1 MPSYTCERCHYTT
14 QKMCNFKKH
23 LSKQIECPPTHS
35 TIPLPT
41 LLENL
46 LQPKKYHCAHC
57 DKTFAYSQSRARHV
71 RLDHPNV
78 TTNQSNNVQ
87 ETNAHNN
94 NSTETHSQSHNE
106 THSQSH
112 NQTHTHAHNSAN
124 HSHNTTT
131 NISNSPTINISNL
144 NVFGQEELSHILQD
158 EKFLTRCVRHI
169 TGKGLQ
175 EIIKSIWCN
184 KSVPENHNVELKR
197 ERKPR
202 LVKVFV
208 ADEKGGGNK
217 WVEKLADEV
226 IDDMIQKGT
235 GILQVRNNELYRYD
249 EEMTDS
255 DIERYDIRSDALTKI
270 RNKSRGY
277 AKKRD
282 AILVELKNHKRESN
296 TE

>member
-1 MPSYTCERCHYTT
+1 MPTYTCERCHYTT
-14 QKMCNFKKH
+14 EKMCNLKKH
-23 LSKQIECPPTHS
+23 LQKKVECPSKHS
-35 TIPLPT
+35 ATPLAT

-71 RLDHPNV
+71 RSDHPEVSSVEN
-78 TTNQSNNVQ
+78 
-87 ETNAHNN
+87 
-94 NSTETHSQSHNE
+94 HSQSHNSTE

-124 HSHNTTT
+124 HSHNTTNT
-131 NISNSPTINISNL
+131 TNNISNSPTINISNL
-144 NVFGQEELSHILQD
+144 NVFGQEELGHILQN
-158 EKFLTRCVRHI
+158 EEFLTRCVRHI

-184 KSVPENHNVELKR
+184 KAVPENHNVELKR

-208 ADEKGGGNK
+208 EDENNDKV

-235 GILQVRNNELYRYD
+235 GILQVHNNQLYKYD
-249 EEMTDS
+249 EDMTDS
-255 DIERYDIRSDALTKI
+255 DIERHDIRSDALSKI
-270 RNKSRGY
+270 KNKSRGY
-277 AKKRD
+277 GRKRD
-282 AILVELKNHKRESN
+282 AVLVELKNHKQA
-296 TE
+296 TEMEVGASTA